1 MGANFY
7 KGSAMRDSS
16 YGQIVRTGA
25 QTWPQG
31 APGTS
36 TLFTVHSGNCM
47 VTSLFGIITTIP
59 AGDPGIT
66 LGTAPTTGTAETN
79 GLATTVAITEEVGTW
94 ITVVDTPTTNKPGA
108 LTIGG
113 HAGNVQFN
121 QLAAFAVSAGTITL
135 TAANAETGAI
145 SWYLT
150 YLPLDEGAYINPGT
164 T

>member
-1 MGANFY
+1 MANYY
-7 KGSAMRDSS
+7 KGTAVRDTVA
-16 YGQIVRTGA
+16 GIAVRTGA

-31 APGTS
+31 GPGTMN
-36 TLFTVHSGNCM
+36 LFTVAGGNVV

-66 LGTAPTTGTAETN
+66 LGTAPTTGTAETA

-108 LTIGG
+108 LSIGG

-121 QLAAFAVSAGTITL
+121 QLAGFAVAPGQITL

-150 YLPLDEGAYINPGT
+150 YWPLDDGASVT
-164 T
+164 AL